1 MIKINLSPLRRP
13 KTSNQGTRMA
23 ILALLVWG
31 GVATSILMLV
41 HWPMAEQ
48 IDQLQ
53 RSVSSLE
60 NENAD
65 KRNQL
70 KGYQELKRTI
80 ADAEARAEVVNRL
93 NQARAVPAHMLF
105 ELSLIL
111 TSNKL
116 PTMTAEVRKQIED
129 GRIREFVREW
139 DPSNVWLTSFTEDK
153 DGKFRI
159 QGVSQSDSDMTQ
171 LALRLD
177 ASVYFDEVVP
187 VGGSETTDKQTGSTA
202 YEFTITGKVAY

>member
-13 KTSNQGTRMA
+13 KTSNQGARMLV
-23 ILALLVWG
+23 LALLVWG
-31 GVATSILMLV
+31 GIATIIIMLV
-41 HWPMAEQ
+41 HWPMTEQ

-53 RSVSSLE
+53 SSVSTLDAA
-60 NENAD
+60 NVD

-70 KGYQELKRTI
+70 KGYEELKRTI

-93 NQARAVPAHMLF
+93 NQARAVPAHMLH

-111 TSNKL
+111 TANQL
-116 PTMTAEVRKQIED
+116 PTMTADVKALID
-129 GRIREFVREW
+129 SGRTREFVREW
-139 DPSNVWLTSFTEDK
+139 DPSNVWLTGFTEDK
-153 DGKFRI
+153 DGKFRV

-177 ASVYFDEVVP
+177 ASVYFDDVVP
-187 VGGSETTDKQTGSTA
+187 VGGSETTDKVTGSTS